1 MSEVPVGLVS
11 ARAAAL
17 RPSLIRQMN
26 QRRKPSTINLT
37 MGQPVL
43 PPNQGVLDAAY
54 ARLRSEGHGYT
65 ENAGLIAL
73 RTLIADYHGL
83 PYLTGPQNVV
93 MSAGSEQ
100 GVYLALTS
108 CVNPGDEV
116 LVPEPGYPAYAGIVR
131 LLGATP
137 VFYQLTPETGLYA
150 RAEALQAC
158 LTPRTRAIV
167 LNDPSNPFGSLLP
180 STELDKIAEL
190 VDAHQLVAICDE
202 IYRELRYD
210 GQPHDS
216 LAHRT
221 RRAVVVGG
229 LSKSCALTG
238 HRLGYVIADEALTES
253 MVLVNQLMITCAPRP
268 AQYVGLEIFSRPEL
282 LKAHLPYYEAA
293 RAALC
298 TAGRALPKDNSLQ
311 VGQGGFYAV
320 IDVRRQAQGDPLALA
335 MQLLDDEDVAVV
347 PGVAFGPS
355 GDWFWRLSYAGGPEP
370 VVEGM
375 ARISRFLSGS
385 SG

>member
-1 MSEVPVGLVS
+1 MVS

-26 QRRKPSTINLT
+26 QRRKPSTVNLT

-43 PPNQGVLDAAY
+43 PPDETVLDAAY

-73 RTLIADYHGL
+73 RSAVAQYHGF
-83 PYLTGPQNVV
+83 PGRQGPEHVV

-131 LLGATP
+131 LLGAVP
-137 VFYQLTPETGLYA
+137 VFYPLSPETGLCA
-150 RAEALQAC
+150 RVEALQAC

-167 LNDPSNPFGSLLP
+167 LNDPSNPFGSILP
-180 STELDKIAEL
+180 SEALDQIADFVET
-190 VDAHQLVAICDE
+190 HHLVAVCDE

-210 GQPHDS
+210 GRPHDS
-216 LAHRT
+216 VANRT

-238 HRLGYVIADEALTES
+238 HRLGYVIADELVAQS

-298 TAGRALPKDNSLQ
+298 RAGAGLPQLNPIH
-311 VGQGGFYAV
+311 VGDGGFYAV
-320 IDVRRQAQGDPLALA
+320 IDVRHQAQGDSLALA
-335 MQLLDDEDVAVV
+335 MQLLDEQDVAVV

-355 GDWFWRLSYAGGPEP
+355 GDWFWRLSFAGGTQP

-375 ARISRFLSGS
+375 ARISRFLSQRA
-385 SG
+385 